1 MDQNLIDKKVSDIK
15 NARIFID
22 EQYFTKLRDTF
33 NNKGLNAHSMSL
45 MCLDINIENPTMG
58 LINFLLVNSNMR
70 FHFMVTHYKITSTEA
85 VLKIGPVH
93 CGYSDYI
100 YPLRENV
107 IKIYNLLEEPEETTD
122 WIQLP
127 ELIHCTGV
135 LKVSQFCSCYTEKT
149 HINFSQ
155 ASEGTPVS

>member
-1 MDQNLIDKKVSDIK
+1 MDQNLITKKISDIK

-45 MCLDINIENPTMG
+45 MCLNISIMEPTMG

-70 FHFMVTHYKITSTEA
+70 FHFMVTHYKITNNKA
-85 VLKIGPVH
+85 LLKIGPVR
-93 CGYSDYI
+93 CGYSDYVYFLNDDI
-100 YPLRENV
+100 

-135 LKVSQFCSCYTEKT
+135 LKVS
-149 HINFSQ
+149 
-155 ASEGTPVS
+155 

>member
-45 MCLDINIENPTMG
+45 MCLNISIMEPTMG

-85 VLKIGPVH
+85 LLKIGPVH

-135 LKVSQFCSCYTEKT
+135 LKVS
-149 HINFSQ
+149 
-155 ASEGTPVS
+155 

>member
-45 MCLDINIENPTMG
+45 MCLDINIEQPTMG

-70 FHFMVTHYKITSTEA
+70 FHFMVTHYKITSKGA
-85 VLKIGPVH
+85 FLKIGPVH

-100 YPLRENV
+100 YPIKNDI
-107 IKIYNLLEEPEETTD
+107 IKIYNLLEEPEEITD
-122 WIQLP
+122 WIPLK

-135 LKVSQFCSCYTEKT
+135 LKVSQFCSCYTEK
-149 HINFSQ
+149 NSYQLFPSQ
-155 ASEGTPVS
+155 

>member
-1 MDQNLIDKKVSDIK
+1 MDQNLITKKISDIK

-45 MCLDINIENPTMG
+45 MCLNISIMEPTMG

-70 FHFMVTHYKITSTEA
+70 FHFMVTHYKITNNKA
-85 VLKIGPVH
+85 LLKIGPVH

-135 LKVSQFCSCYTEKT
+135 LKVS
-149 HINFSQ
+149 
-155 ASEGTPVS
+155 

>member
-1 MDQNLIDKKVSDIK
+1 MDQNLITKKISDIK

-22 EQYFTKLRDTF
+22 EQYFTKLRDVF

-45 MCLDINIENPTMG
+45 MCLDISIMEPTMG

-70 FHFMVTHYKITSTEA
+70 FHFMVTHYKITSKGA
-85 VLKIGPVH
+85 FLKIGPVR
-93 CGYSDYI
+93 CGYSDYVYFLNDDI
-100 YPLRENV
+100 

-122 WIQLP
+122 WIPLK

>member
-1 MDQNLIDKKVSDIK
+1 
-15 NARIFID
+15 
-22 EQYFTKLRDTF
+22 
-33 NNKGLNAHSMSL
+33 MSL
-45 MCLDINIENPTMG
+45 MCLDINIEQPTMG

-85 VLKIGPVH
+85 LLKIGPVH
-93 CGYSDYI
+93 SDHI
-100 YPLRENV
+100 YPLKDDI

-135 LKVSQFCSCYTEKT
+135 LKVSQFLFILHRKNSYQL
-149 HINFSQ
+149 FPSQ
-155 ASEGTPVS
+155 

>member
-1 MDQNLIDKKVSDIK
+1 
-15 NARIFID
+15 
-22 EQYFTKLRDTF
+22 
-33 NNKGLNAHSMSL
+33 MSL
-45 MCLDINIENPTMG
+45 MCLDINIEQPTMG

-70 FHFMVTHYKITSTEA
+70 FHFMVTHYKITSTKA
-85 VLKIGPVH
+85 LLKIGPVH
-93 CGYSDYI
+93 CGYSDHI

-107 IKIYNLLEEPEETTD
+107 IKIYNLLEEPEETTH

-155 ASEGTPVS
+155 VSEGTPVS

>member
-1 MDQNLIDKKVSDIK
+1 MDQNLITKKISDIK

-45 MCLDINIENPTMG
+45 MCLNISIMEPTMG
-58 LINFLLVNSNMR
+58 LINFLLFNSNMR

-85 VLKIGPVH
+85 LLKIGPVH

-135 LKVSQFCSCYTEKT
+135 LKVS
-149 HINFSQ
+149 
-155 ASEGTPVS
+155 

>member
-1 MDQNLIDKKVSDIK
+1 MDQNLITKKISDIK

-33 NNKGLNAHSMSL
+33 NNKGLNARAGSL
-45 MCLDINIENPTMG
+45 MCLDINIDQPTMG

-70 FHFMVTHYKITSTEA
+70 FHFMVTHYMITNNKA
-85 VLKIGPVH
+85 LLKIGPVH
-93 CGYSDYI
+93 CGYSDHI

-107 IKIYNLLEEPEETTD
+107 IKIYNLLEEPEETTH

-135 LKVSQFCSCYTEKT
+135 LKVSQFLFILHRKKNSYQLSP
-149 HINFSQ
+149 SQ
-155 ASEGTPVS
+155 

>member
-1 MDQNLIDKKVSDIK
+1 
-15 NARIFID
+15 
-22 EQYFTKLRDTF
+22 
-33 NNKGLNAHSMSL
+33 MSL
-45 MCLDINIENPTMG
+45 MCLDINIEQPTMG

-85 VLKIGPVH
+85 LLKIGPVH

-135 LKVSQFCSCYTEKT
+135 LKVS
-149 HINFSQ
+149 
-155 ASEGTPVS
+155 